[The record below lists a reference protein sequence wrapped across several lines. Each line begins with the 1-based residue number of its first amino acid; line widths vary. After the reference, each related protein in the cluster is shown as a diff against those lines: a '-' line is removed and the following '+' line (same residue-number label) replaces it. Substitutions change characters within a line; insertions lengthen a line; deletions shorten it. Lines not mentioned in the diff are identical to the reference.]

1 MKLEVKNGKFGYHKN
16 TTLFSDIN
24 FSVKDGDI
32 LAILGPNGAG
42 KTTMLKCI
50 MGLLSWHEGAS
61 YLNGT
66 DIRNF
71 SAAELWQQIAYVPQA
86 KGVFSAYSVEEM
98 VLLGRS
104 SHLNPFAKP
113 KQSDLELV
121 DQLLERMHITKLK
134 GKKCNCLSGGE
145 LQMVLIARALAT
157 QAKILVLDE
166 PESNL
171 DFKNQLL
178 VLDTISSLASEGMIC
193 LFNTHYPAHA
203 LQRSNKALIL
213 SYGGHYQF
221 GATKTLITEENIAK
235 AFGVKAVIGEI
246 ETPGQMFTDVIP
258 LSILDEPVKS
268 AFKPDEEALAVV
280 SIINTDFHQAEAI
293 NKILHQVSPH
303 LIGRM
308 GMPYK
313 PDEVYIINVTLKAQK
328 SVIEDLV
335 HRLSLLK
342 GVNVK
347 ATFAVV
353 N

>member
-24 FSVKDGDI
+24 FSVEDGDI

-86 KGVFSAYSVEEM
+86 KGVSSAYSVEEM

-134 GKKCNCLSGGE
+134 GKK
-145 LQMVLIARALAT
+145 
-157 QAKILVLDE
+157 
-166 PESNL
+166 
-171 DFKNQLL
+171 
-178 VLDTISSLASEGMIC
+178 
-193 LFNTHYPAHA
+193 
-203 LQRSNKALIL
+203 
-213 SYGGHYQF
+213 
-221 GATKTLITEENIAK
+221 
-235 AFGVKAVIGEI
+235 
-246 ETPGQMFTDVIP
+246 
-258 LSILDEPVKS
+258 
-268 AFKPDEEALAVV
+268 
-280 SIINTDFHQAEAI
+280 
-293 NKILHQVSPH
+293 
-303 LIGRM
+303 
-308 GMPYK
+308 
-313 PDEVYIINVTLKAQK
+313 
-328 SVIEDLV
+328 
-335 HRLSLLK
+335 
-342 GVNVK
+342 
-347 ATFAVV
+347 
-353 N
+353 

>member
-1 MKLEVKNGKFGYHKN
+1 MKLEVKNGRFGYHKN
-16 TTLFSDIN
+16 TTLFSEIN
-24 FSVKDGDI
+24 FSVENGDI

-42 KTTMLKCI
+42 KTTLLKCI

-61 YLNGT
+61 LLNGT
-66 DIRNF
+66 DIRSL
-71 SAAELWQQIAYVPQA
+71 SASDLWQQIAYVPQA
-86 KGVFSAYSVEEM
+86 KGASSAYSVEEM
-98 VLLGRS
+98 ILLGRS

-113 KQSDLELV
+113 KKSDLELV

-178 VLDTISSLASEGMIC
+178 VLDTISSLAGEGMIC
-193 LFNTHYPAHA
+193 IFNTHYPSHA
-203 LQRSNKALIL
+203 LQRSNKSLIL

-221 GATKTLITEENIAK
+221 GATKALITEENIAR

-258 LSILDEPVKS
+258 LSILDKPPVAPKK
-268 AFKPDEEALAVV
+268 ADEEALAVV

-293 NKILHQVSPH
+293 NKILHRASNY

-313 PDEVYIINVTLKAQK
+313 PDNVYIINITLKAPK
-328 SVIEDLV
+328 SVIGELV
-335 HRLSLLK
+335 HNLSILS

-347 ATFAVV
+347 ATFAVID
-353 N
+353 